1 MEKWIGTSTSG
12 AAILS
17 TSRLGFLW
25 EPENNRFTIYDD
37 GSQYQQFTSINT
49 GNYVF
54 GVGQETGSTL
64 YFRLFVE
71 ANDWTETPAGITSLN
86 ALNTK
91 NIGS

>member
-1 MEKWIGTSTSG
+1 M
-12 AAILS
+12 
-17 TSRLGFLW
+17 W

-37 GSQYQQFTSINT
+37 GSQYQQFTSINA

-54 GVGQETGSTL
+54 GAQQATGGVTL
-64 YFRLFVE
+64 NYRIFVE
-71 ANDWTETPAGITSLN
+71 ANDWTQTPAGITSAN